1 MKKKTIIKQIDNL
14 INSNF
19 EGWTEES
26 KNGYLTACD
35 TIKDIISANEPQN
48 KKEIIENS
56 VSDGLLQTI
65 NNLNKTTM
73 KNSNK
78 IATAIKD
85 YLVQLAIDDKLSSD
99 INELS
104 VGELEAVINTITDEQ
119 YNI

>member
-1 MKKKTIIKQIDNL
+1 
-14 INSNF
+14 
-19 EGWTEES
+19 
-26 KNGYLTACD
+26 
-35 TIKDIISANEPQN
+35 
-48 KKEIIENS
+48 
-56 VSDGLLQTI
+56 
-65 NNLNKTTM
+65 M